1 MNSPQQL
8 YEQLDLYLN
17 GMMEA
22 SELAAFEDKIK
33 TNSRIAAELQ
43 SFQLLRRA
51 LTPSRKVA
59 AAPSHQKQQITS
71 PAFTSNE
78 EASNSETPDASRSRV
93 GTHALSILGIVLLFA
108 LAIYSVKFLQPNNA
122 NEDLFSAYFNPVF
135 TVDTFSNHQPEWTQ
149 VEKYIESHEYIKAI
163 PILEELL
170 RLSSSQETIQAHY
183 YLGICYLATNDPDQK
198 KVIYH
203 LEKADLPD
211 NPEHLTVQWYMGL
224 AYLRYGNTSKAR
236 SFFDRLSS
244 HSQFSKHDTLVDLID
259 NMR

>member
-43 SFQLLRRA
+43 SFQLLRKA
-51 LTPSRKVA
+51 LSPSRKVTT
-59 AAPSHQKQQITS
+59 APSQQRRQVASPAITS
-71 PAFTSNE
+71 NGDSNPIPG
-78 EASNSETPDASRSRV
+78 TQRSRI
-93 GTHALSILGIVLLFA
+93 GTHAFSILGIVLLFA
-108 LAIYSVKFLQPNNA
+108 LAIYSVKFLQPNA
-122 NEDLFSAYFNPVF
+122 NEDLFAAYFNPVF
-135 TVDTFSNHQPEWTQ
+135 TVDTFTNHQPQWAQ
-149 VEKYIESHEYIKAI
+149 VEQHIESEAYLKAI

-170 RLSSSQETIQAHY
+170 PISSPQEAIQTHY
-183 YLGICYLATNDPDQK
+183 YLGICYLATNDPDHK
-198 KVIYH
+198 KVISH
-203 LEKADLPD
+203 LEKADLPH

-236 SFFDRLSS
+236 SFFERLSG
-244 HSQFSKHDTLVDLID
+244 HSKFSKHDTLVELIGD
-259 NMR
+259 MR